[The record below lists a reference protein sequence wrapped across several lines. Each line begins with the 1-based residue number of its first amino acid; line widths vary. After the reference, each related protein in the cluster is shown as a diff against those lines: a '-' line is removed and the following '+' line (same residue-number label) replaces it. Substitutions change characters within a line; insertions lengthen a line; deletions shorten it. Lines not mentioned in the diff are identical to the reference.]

1 LRNLSGLIQRKS
13 FSRISRVLDIPDLLS
28 IQLDSFNEFLQL
40 DKKPEER
47 ENIGLE
53 QAFRTIFPIEDSHN
67 TFALD
72 YVSYSI
78 GKPRYSEKECLE
90 RGISYAAPL
99 KAKLILKIAEEDAE
113 PGVYSESIEQEVFL
127 GNIPFMTNRGTFII
141 NGAER
146 VIVSQLQRSP
156 GVFFNDAR
164 HPNGS
169 ILYNARIIPFRG
181 SWVDITTDI
190 FDAIYVTI
198 DRRKKFPVSILL
210 RAVGFD
216 SDYDILKQFDV
227 LKEVNVSNKII
238 GMTLVQSW
246 RPESL
251 KTTVSFLKLHMLKC

>member
-1 LRNLSGLIQRKS
+1 MRNLSGLIQRKS

-40 DKKPEER
+40 DKKTEER

-113 PGVYSESIEQEVFL
+113 PGVYPRVL
-127 GNIPFMTNRGTFII
+127 NRK
-141 NGAER
+141 
-146 VIVSQLQRSP
+146 
-156 GVFFNDAR
+156 FFWA
-164 HPNGS
+164 
-169 ILYNARIIPFRG
+169 
-181 SWVDITTDI
+181 I
-190 FDAIYVTI
+190 F
-198 DRRKKFPVSILL
+198 PL
-210 RAVGFD
+210 
-216 SDYDILKQFDV
+216 
-227 LKEVNVSNKII
+227 
-238 GMTLVQSW
+238 
-246 RPESL
+246 
-251 KTTVSFLKLHMLKC
+251 